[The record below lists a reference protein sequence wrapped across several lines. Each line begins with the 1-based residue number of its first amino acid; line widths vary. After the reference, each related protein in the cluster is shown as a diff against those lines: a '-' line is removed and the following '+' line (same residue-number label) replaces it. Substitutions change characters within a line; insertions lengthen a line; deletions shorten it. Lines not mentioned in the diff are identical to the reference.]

1 MTANLVIA
9 DVFFLPNNKTIALCK
24 NIALVLGF
32 AVLTGF
38 SARFTIETGI
48 IPITMQTL
56 VVLLSGIL
64 LGSKRGAMSQ
74 ITYISMGM
82 AGLPWFARGGG
93 MQYIMSPTFGY
104 IIGFV
109 FAAFLTG
116 WLAEKGW
123 DKSVKTAIVA
133 IFLGNILIYIPGVL
147 WLTRFVGSDNVL
159 ATGVYPFIAG
169 DLLKVLLAGIILP
182 IIWKII
188 NIKSLGD

>member
-1 MTANLVIA
+1 MTANFVIA
-9 DVFFLPNNKTIALCK
+9 DVFFLPNSKTIALCK
-24 NIALVLGF
+24 NIVLILSFAL
-32 AVLTGF
+32 LTGF

-104 IIGFV
+104 ILGFV

-123 DKSVKTAIVA
+123 DKSVKTAIFA

-159 ATGVYPFIAG
+159 AVGVYPFIAG
-169 DLLKVLLAGIILP
+169 DLLKILLAGIVLP

-188 NIKSLGD
+188 NIKSSGG